1 MGTLE
6 CDVARLAADVGTI
19 DVLARLQLEVRRRG
33 GEIRFVRASRE
44 LRALVDLVGLGDV
57 LRVEVERQP
66 E

>member
-6 CDVARLAADVGTI
+6 CDVARLAADAGTI

-33 GEIRFVRASRE
+33 GEIRFVHASCE
-44 LRALVDLVGLGDV
+44 LRALVELVGLGDV